1 MYDKPIGKNTKWD
14 GDESTGNFP
23 VRGTR
28 IEEFL
33 KSSLNSKAGC
43 FYYDTTNN
51 RYLVF
56 SDEETRDDYLNDT
69 TKVELIIAS
78 FDAPF
83 NYTAKIILESPAY
96 NAVPAGTTGHYI
108 DFSFD
113 VENKSGQSTGEG
125 VICTYTFRKGTVK
138 QTVTEQYA
146 AGRSVHF
153 NIDKYLSE
161 GTNNITIAIQGQ
173 TTLAATTVAVTY
185 QVVELEITNS
195 LDVSQV
201 YDLRNGSQTMA
212 VPFSV
217 KGYGTKV
224 VEWYLD
230 GELLDFV
237 KNEDEVVDV
246 EVSRTKYITLDNL
259 SHGVHTLQMRAYTL
273 VEGEKFYSDV
283 LYREIIVNTGLNRDT
298 ITAIAMTVPS
308 KYGVLTS
315 RTLYGL
321 VQYVPYTL
329 RFATYSQDSSEIDV
343 NIKLD
348 DTVLGS
354 VASENGV
361 VNSFTL
367 TPSKDGAATISIV
380 TADGSSVI
388 NAEVA
393 PTTMMIEEITDALQ
407 LDFRAIGKSNNSV
420 DKDSWSYGDYTGTFK
435 GFNWNNTSGWA
446 DNCLLINEGAEFGID
461 LAPLSGNPA
470 QLGKTIE
477 IEFTTEN
484 VNDDNAV
491 ICDLRNTNSGAGI
504 LITATSVALYSEAGV
519 AIETSF
525 KPNEFIRVAF
535 VINKATG
542 ATNKCMSFIHING
555 KYARGTSWAATD
567 RYSSDKTILFK
578 GSEDALVKLKYVR
591 IYDAALTADQLLNNH
606 NLYRDSIKEMTEIYE
621 RNDVYAEG
629 TYTFEP
635 EKMAGRL
642 PYMTI
647 TGDIPALENTTD
659 KDKQIIVDID
669 YKNLQNPELSFSWK
683 SAAFRPQGTSS
694 MGYPKKNFRPYSN
707 KVDSTV
713 CYDSKG
719 NIVPDRLYA
728 FKPNA
733 QRVDCWCLKA
743 DYAESSGTHNTGIA
757 RLWNDILM
765 NATIDGEY
773 VFRTGAQKAAIANGF
788 KYDVRTTIDGFPIL
802 LFYRLTP
809 NDPLIFIGKYNFNND
824 KSTPSVFGFEGIPGF
839 DDSKM
844 QCWEVLNNGNA
855 LALFTTSENFDKGWS
870 EAFESRHPDTKTPNT
885 ANLKTFCQWMS
896 GVSQTNFAREK
907 WQHLD
912 VYKVASYYIYLMRF
926 GAVDQPVK
934 NAMLTSEDG
943 LIWYF
948 ILYDNDTV
956 NGLTNEGKLVVP
968 WNAIRTTIGADGQ
981 PYYAG
986 PDSRLWNMLEADVEF
1001 MEIVRK
1007 VDEALY
1013 IAGLTY
1019 ENIIKMFDEE
1029 QAGKWVERVYNQ
1041 DAQYKYVG
1049 PYVEKGINNL
1059 FMLQGD
1065 RSTHRKY
1072 WLARRF
1078 ALFDSLWVSGAYKA
1092 NSIEI
1097 KCTNNTPAGQQIT
1110 VKAGTAMDYGYGINN
1125 LPRESNVSLAEGE
1138 EHTFITSEVVNLGDP
1153 IRIYAAPNIESVD
1166 LSAMAGVLAVVTV
1179 ANVYNKDTGTKLKK
1193 LIVGNATVENN
1204 SVTDISGL
1212 AQAERLE
1219 YLDVRNMKGLTSLN
1233 LSNQNYFK
1241 TLKAFGSGI
1250 SSVQFA
1256 NGAPVENLELPAQ
1269 RTLTLEQMPYLNSL
1283 RIEDWSLLH
1292 TVVIKGCPLLS
1303 KNISFV
1309 TSWIDAAGEDV
1320 SLYMDNIEWRGVNYE
1335 DLIRI
1340 GSLSNVTLRGYAKIT
1355 ESSQEIIDSLSAV
1368 FGASVFDKNSD
1379 FFIDAPD
1386 SIFLSGPS
1394 EIFQGD
1400 SAQYNIAV
1408 FPVDKE
1414 GTTVLKFDG
1423 LYSGMTFDANTGVL
1437 RTSEYSTSSLTLTL
1451 TGTFYPEDGIAT
1463 VKKMTITVKPRK
1475 YPTWASITG
1484 NKQLTGED
1492 ETYNIEIQQI
1502 SEGIGN
1508 FSVQWGVQGD
1518 IATYA
1523 EIKTHTQTKCTLTIK
1538 EVPIE
1543 VVTGSLQAQLIRVY
1557 NNSVILSTKLDIVIT
1572 NDTVATTS
1580 PGICQQLYNS
1590 GYIANRNYCTK
1601 EEAKKITSIPI
1612 SSGTKNI
1619 GDFSGFQYFTSVT
1632 KTPNFRNSDVT
1643 RIILPESIVEI
1654 SAWAFQGCKS
1664 LEYIEIPGS
1673 VTTWGNDVFTDSNIE
1688 LIKFSEG
1695 VKSLPWGLLHN
1706 VTGVKNIELPHSLEV
1721 IYGKALFNTG
1731 IKYLKLG
1738 ANVNNIYEAA
1748 IGGLSYE
1755 TFEIDSGNKDYYS
1768 NGSVIVKKDTN
1779 EIVTACKNFVI
1790 PAEVEKIGN
1799 YAMSELGLTELT
1811 LPGNITSIGEYAF
1824 KDNPIKK
1831 IAFGEKLSSIGNYAF
1846 DSDTIE
1852 DIICPENTYVTLTYR
1867 SFGEYTFS
1875 TLKQNTLEE
1884 TVFYLGATAL
1894 KYLPGNNP
1902 TGNIILKSGTR
1913 GIAPF
1918 FMMDDTCIRSLRIPS
1933 EVVSI
1938 GQAAFYNSSIE
1949 SFIFDQVEGRADLVI
1964 DYDAFDKCNQMVE
1977 FSFYSWLKFS
1987 TLSVLESLLGLTKVI
2002 VYEGVPLTA
2011 FTLSGCLNV
2020 KTIICHAK
2028 VAPTGCS
2035 SNQFGRSETTY
2046 TGRNSYNTGENIL
2059 YVPQGATGY
2068 DGGDW
2073 TGKLLNPDKCGFTIS
2088 YTL

>member
-1 MYDKPIGKNTKWD
+1 MAKFKSQFTGEEIDKRLLAVD
-14 GDESTGNFP
+14 D
-23 VRGTR
+23 
-28 IEEFL
+28 
-33 KSSLNSKAGC
+33 KAGV
-43 FYYDTTNN
+43 FYHDTMNN

-56 SDEETRDDYLNDT
+56 ADKEKQDMYLKDSSQT
-69 TKVELIIAS
+69 HLVIGS
-78 FDAPF
+78 FSS
-83 NYTAKIILESPAY
+83 NTSSGSSAKIYLESQMY
-96 NAVPAGTTGHYI
+96 NVIATGTTGHYI
-108 DFSFD
+108 DFTFSI
-113 VENKSGQSTGEG
+113 ENESGQPTGES
-125 VICTYTFRKGTVK
+125 VTCTYTFRKGSTV
-138 QTVTEQYA
+138 QTVNEIYLS
-146 AGRSVHF
+146 GRRIHF

-161 GTNNITIAIQGQ
+161 GLNSITITIQGQ
-173 TTLAATTVAVTY
+173 TTFETTTVAITY
-185 QVVELEITNS
+185 QVVGIEITNG
-195 LDVSQV
+195 LDVSLV

-308 KYGVLTS
+308 KCGVLTS

-329 RFATYSQDSSEIDV
+329 RFATYSQDSSGVDV

-367 TPSKDGAATISIV
+367 TPSKEGAATISIV

-470 QLGKTIE
+470 QRGKTIE
-477 IEFTTEN
+477 IEFTTVN

-491 ICDLRNTNSGAGI
+491 ICDLRNPNSGAGI

-578 GSEDALVKLKYVR
+578 GSKDALVKLKHVR

-659 KDKQIIVDID
+659 KNKQIIVDID

-986 PDSRLWNMLEADVEF
+986 PDSRLWNMLEADAEF

-1019 ENIIKMFDEE
+1019 KNIIKMFDEE

-1110 VKAGTAMDYGYGINN
+1110 IKAGTSMDYGYGINN

-1219 YLDVRNMKGLTSLN
+1219 YLDVQNMKGLTSLN

-1250 SSVQFA
+1250 TSVQFA

-1269 RTLTLEQMPYLNSL
+1269 RTLTLEQLPCLTSL
-1283 RIEDWSLLH
+1283 SVEDWSLLH
-1292 TVVIKGCPLLS
+1292 TAVIKGCP
-1303 KNISFV
+1303 NISKDISLI
-1309 TSWIDAAGEDV
+1309 TNWIDTVTADRC
-1320 SLYMDNIEWRGVNYE
+1320 SLTMDNITWDNVDYR
-1335 DLIRI
+1335 DLLKVASI
-1340 GSLSNVTLRGYAKIT
+1340 GDLHLKGYARLS
-1355 ESSQEIIDSLSAV
+1355 ESSQEIIDAITTA
-1368 FGASVFDKNSD
+1368 FGNDIFNASSDFYVDAPASVF
-1379 FFIDAPD
+1379 I
-1386 SIFLSGPS
+1386 SGS
-1394 EIFQGD
+1394 AEVLEGN
-1400 SAQYNIAV
+1400 SAQYTAVVFPTTMKGSLRWSLEGIRTGTILDSNGLLTTTENGNSDSSLKVRVQFIPEEGDFILVTKDIVVKKRIYPSTSQLFISGATMLSAPETYTLQCSAANITGDYIVEWALGGDIASIAV
-1408 FPVDKE
+1408 IENATNSSCVVLPETVMGAVA
-1414 GTTVLKFDG
+1414 GTISATARKRYNNSTIGTVSLNISAVNDTIAETDVSVCAALYKAG
-1423 LYSGMTFDANTGVL
+1423 LCANRGYITKDEARLITAEDLQPG
-1437 RTSEYSTSSLTLTL
+1437 TSYSTSI
-1451 TGTFYPEDGIAT
+1451 FYAQKD
-1463 VKKMTITVKPRK
+1463 
-1475 YPTWASITG
+1475 Y
-1484 NKQLTGED
+1484 
-1492 ETYNIEIQQI
+1492 
-1502 SEGIGN
+1502 
-1508 FSVQWGVQGD
+1508 
-1518 IATYA
+1518 
-1523 EIKTHTQTKCTLTIK
+1523 IK
-1538 EVPIE
+1538 
-1543 VVTGSLQAQLIRVY
+1543 SF
-1557 NNSVILSTKLDIVIT
+1557 D
-1572 NDTVATTS
+1572 
-1580 PGICQQLYNS
+1580 
-1590 GYIANRNYCTK
+1590 
-1601 EEAKKITSIPI
+1601 
-1612 SSGTKNI
+1612 
-1619 GDFSGFQYFTSVT
+1619 GFQYFTGLIKVPDYLFYSCNKLTSITIPDNVISIGRNAFQSCAFTSITIPNSVT
-1632 KTPNFRNSDVT
+1632 
-1643 RIILPESIVEI
+1643 EI
-1654 SAWAFQGCKS
+1654 GKYAFQYCR
-1664 LEYIEIPGS
+1664 Y
-1673 VTTWGNDVFTDSNIE
+1673 
-1688 LIKFSEG
+1688 LI
-1695 VKSLPWGLLHN
+1695 N
-1706 VTGVKNIELPHSLEV
+1706 VTLP
-1721 IYGKALFNTG
+1721 
-1731 IKYLKLG
+1731 
-1738 ANVNNIYEAA
+1738 NNI
-1748 IGGLSYE
+1748 
-1755 TFEIDSGNKDYYS
+1755 TK
-1768 NGSVIVKKDTN
+1768 
-1779 EIVTACKNFVI
+1779 
-1790 PAEVEKIGN
+1790 
-1799 YAMSELGLTELT
+1799 
-1811 LPGNITSIGEYAF
+1811 IGEYLFSECSGLKSITIPDNVTHIGMSAF
-1824 KDNPIKK
+1824 YHNS
-1831 IAFGEKLSSIGNYAF
+1831 AL
-1846 DSDTIE
+1846 
-1852 DIICPENTYVTLTYR
+1852 
-1867 SFGEYTFS
+1867 
-1875 TLKQNTLEE
+1875 E
-1884 TVFYLGATAL
+1884 TV
-1894 KYLPGNNP
+1894 
-1902 TGNIILKSGTR
+1902 ILKGTVT
-1913 GIAPF
+1913 
-1918 FMMDDTCIRSLRIPS
+1918 D
-1933 EVVSI
+1933 
-1938 GQAAFYNSSIE
+1938 IE
-1949 SFIFDQVEGRADLVI
+1949 RHGF
-1964 DYDAFDKCNQMVE
+1964 
-1977 FSFYSWLKFS
+1977 
-1987 TLSVLESLLGLTKVI
+1987 
-2002 VYEGVPLTA
+2002 
-2011 FTLSGCLNV
+2011 SGCLSLKNISIY
-2020 KTIICHAK
+2020 TNS
-2028 VAPTGCS
+2028 APTAAVGA
-2035 SNQFGRSETTY
+2035 FGTDNTEY
-2046 TGRNSYNTGENIL
+2046 VGRNTYNTGENTI
-2059 YVPQGATGY
+2059 YVPADATGY
-2068 DGGDW
+2068 E
-2073 TGKLLNPDKCGFTIS
+2073 TGEWLDPLCSSEKCGFTLS
-2088 YTL
+2088 KTL